1 MTFFIV
7 SSIIKKVLESIVDT
21 KEMLNDDELKE
32 IAKDELKTLEEE
44 KENIEK
50 ETKE

>member
-1 MTFFIV
+1 
-7 SSIIKKVLESIVDT
+7 
-21 KEMLNDDELKE
+21 MLNDDELKE

-50 ETKE
+50 NLEVLLIPKILMILKTLLWK